1 MEMVWQGLI
10 QAFIM
15 LIRLDPQVME
25 VLILTLKVCGLATA
39 ISVLIGVPIG
49 IFLALRVFPGRR
61 FVVSLVNTGMGLPP
75 VVVGLWVSIL
85 LWRSGPL
92 GRLGLIYTPTA
103 MVIAQA
109 FIATPLVI
117 GLTMAAIQQLP
128 VKLET
133 QILALGASRWQLFWT
148 LFKEARLGILAA
160 VIAGFGGVVSEVGA
174 AHMVGGNI
182 LHQTRLLT
190 TATMMEVSKGNFDVA
205 MALSFILMGLAFGV
219 TAVLTTLQQGKRSQ
233 LAGAG
238 TFKLFRS

>member
-1 MEMVWQGLI
+1 MWQGLI

-25 VLILTLKVCGLATA
+25 VFILTLQVCGLATA
-39 ISVLIGVPIG
+39 ISVFIGVPIG

-92 GRLGLIYTPTA
+92 GRLGLIYTPAA

-133 QILALGASRWQLFWT
+133 QILALGASRWQLFWA

-190 TATMMEVSKGNFDVA
+190 TATMMEVSRGNFDIA

-233 LAGAG
+233 PAGAG